1 MPIIKSNEFS
11 VAVSH
16 ILSDYATDV
25 QEAVAQAV
33 EETGERALKIVRDKS
48 PVRKGKGGGKY
59 KKGWKK
65 KIEHAGI
72 FSTQSRVIIY
82 NKDEYRLV
90 HLLENG
96 HQITRYPDSPGGRA
110 MYGYQKVV
118 GGRVEGIPHVRPA
131 YEEAERLLPEL
142 TARAIEEAGGK

>member
-1 MPIIKSNEFS
+1 MSIKPNDFTAA
-11 VAVSH
+11 VAG
-16 ILSDYATDV
+16 ILEDYAEDV

-33 EETGERALKIVRDKS
+33 EETGKKSLKTVKAKS
-48 PVRKGKGGGKY
+48 PVQKIKGGGHY
-59 KKGWKK
+59 KKGWRMKK
-65 KIEHAGI
+65 ERSGVFK
-72 FSTQSRVIIY
+72 TQAHVRIY
-82 NKDEYRLV
+82 NATDGPLV

-96 HQITRYPDSPGGRA
+96 HQKSN
-110 MYGYQKVV
+110 

>member
-1 MPIIKSNEFS
+1 MSIKPNDFTT
-11 VAVSH
+11 AVGQ
-16 ILSDYATDV
+16 ILGDYAEDV

-33 EETGERALKIVRDKS
+33 EETGKKALKTVKAKS
-48 PVRKGKGGGKY
+48 PVRKGKGGGRY
-59 KKGWKK
+59 KKGWRMKK
-65 KIEHAGI
+65 ERSGVFGKQAHV
-72 FSTQSRVIIY
+72 TVY
-82 NKDEYRLV
+82 NATDGPLV

-96 HQITRYPDSPGGRA
+96 HQ
-110 MYGYQKVV
+110 KVN

>member
-11 VAVSH
+11 VAINHV
-16 ILSDYATDV
+16 LSDFTADV
-25 QEAVAQAV
+25 QQAVAQAV
-33 EETGERALKIVRDKS
+33 EETGKKALKTVRAKS

-72 FSTQSRVIIY
+72 YSTQSRVIIY

-96 HQITRYPDSPGGRA
+96 HQIVNKGR
-110 MYGYQKVV
+110 V

-142 TARAIEEAGGK
+142 TAKAIEEAGNK

>member
-11 VAVSH
+11 TAVGQ
-16 ILSDYATDV
+16 ILDDYAEEV
-25 QEAVAQAV
+25 QEAVAKAV
-33 EETGERALKIVRDKS
+33 KETGKKAKKTVKAKS
-48 PVRKGKGGGKY
+48 PVRRGKNGGKY
-59 KKGWKK
+59 KKGWKMD
-65 KIEHAGI
+65 EVRSGV
-72 FSTQSRVIIY
+72 FGTQSRVIIH

-96 HQITRYPDSPGGRA
+96 HQ
-110 MYGYQKVV
+110 KVN

-142 TARAIEEAGGK
+142 TAQAIEEAGDG

>member
-25 QEAVAQAV
+25 QKAVAQAV
-33 EETGERALKIVRDKS
+33 EETGERALKTVRAKS

-59 KKGWKK
+59 KKAWKK

-90 HLLENG
+90 HLLENV
-96 HQITRYPDSPGGRA
+96 HQIVNKGRIC
-110 MYGYQKVV
+110 
-118 GGRVEGIPHVRPA
+118 GRVEGIPHVRPA

-142 TARAIEEAGGK
+142 TAKAIEEVGEK

>member
-33 EETGERALKIVRDKS
+33 EEAGERALKTVKAKS

-59 KKGWKK
+59 KKSWKK
-65 KIEHAGI
+65 KIEHSGI
-72 FSTQSRVIIY
+72 FGTQSRVIIY

-96 HQITRYPDSPGGRA
+96 HQIVNKGR
-110 MYGYQKVV
+110 V

-142 TARAIEEAGGK
+142 TARAIEEAGHK